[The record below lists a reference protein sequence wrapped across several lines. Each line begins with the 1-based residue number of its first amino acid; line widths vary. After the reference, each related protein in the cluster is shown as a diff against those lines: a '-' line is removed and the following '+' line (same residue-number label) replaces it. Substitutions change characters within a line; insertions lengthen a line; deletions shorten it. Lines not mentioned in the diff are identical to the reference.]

1 MAAKILNF
9 EMRRGDTPVLEA
21 ELRDENRNLIDDAAA
36 QYKLTARATR
46 SAADPP
52 VFEVGPLPQYAPG
65 IGRCGIP
72 ISATSG
78 FTHDR
83 FLFYD
88 LQVVEGNA
96 NVNTLLTGTI
106 TVLMDVAR

>member
-1 MAAKILNF
+1 MAAKILNL

-21 ELRDENRNLIDDAAA
+21 ELRDENRNLVNDPAA

-52 VFEVGPLPQYAPG
+52 LFEVGPTTQYAPG

-72 ISATSG
+72 VNATSG

-83 FLFYD
+83 VLFYD
-88 LQVVEGNA
+88 LQVVEAGG
-96 NVNTLLTGTI
+96 NVNTLLTGKI